1 MKNIETFA
9 RRPLS
14 RAAAMAGLALFL
26 LPAALFC
33 GVERPRAETGE
44 AQESGARPLLA
55 AVRGISPVACELAA
69 QSLGNGWGMA
79 ADAEDA
85 PALVRRDEPTGRVLG
100 WLWNQSTSAS
110 ADDLAALRDGLGDP
124 DPCVRRVSARMLGRR
139 RFEGSVD
146 ALLAALRSG
155 EPLRRDAAVLGL
167 GYAGDPRSV
176 APLTA
181 LLGDGDAEVR
191 GGVVWALGHTR
202 SREAAASIARLT
214 GDREPRVRR
223 AVARALGR
231 LEDASS
237 VPALTRMLASDPDAG
252 VRRAAAWALGKFD

>member
-1 MKNIETFA
+1 MNTIESFV
-9 RRPLS
+9 RRPLP
-14 RAAAMAGLALFL
+14 RAAAMAGLALVL
-26 LPAALFC
+26 VPAALFC
-33 GVERPRAETGE
+33 GVERPRAETTE

-55 AVRGISPVACELAA
+55 AVRGISPVACELVS
-69 QSLGNGWGMA
+69 QSVGNGWGMGGG
-79 ADAEDA
+79 DAEDA
-85 PALVRRDEPTGRVLG
+85 PSLVQRDEATGRVLA
-100 WLWNQSTSAS
+100 WLGAQTAS
-110 ADDLAALRDGLGDP
+110 ADDAAALRDGLGDP
-124 DPCVRRVSARMLGRR
+124 DACVRRVSARLLGRR
-139 RFEGSVD
+139 RFEGGTD
-146 ALLAALRSG
+146 ALLTALRSG

-176 APLTA
+176 APLAA

-191 GGVVWALGHTR
+191 GGAVWALGHTR
-202 SREAAASIARLT
+202 SREAATSIARLT

-237 VPALTRMLASDPDAG
+237 VPALTRLLASDPDPG